1 MRNSCIMLVAILG
14 TALLAETLVFAD
26 DDKNIKPAAVD
37 SPAPAASAFAEQMKA
52 AKDASAAGNFET
64 ALSHYT
70 AALRVADTPELK
82 AEAVF
87 ERNKLLL
94 QNKKYADAEKL
105 LKEFLKDESL
115 SPVMRRK
122 TLHSLAGQIK
132 WGQPDEAMQCLDQAD
147 SIPAA
152 DIDDQAQTG
161 ITRGYIYKIKGQP
174 DNALEVWLPLLELR
188 NVHPA
193 NLSTISH
200 DIAVIYRQ
208 KNDEENARKYFQLA
222 VDYGKKVKF
231 KFDYSA
237 AEKALENK

>member
-1 MRNSCIMLVAILG
+1 MIVAILG
-14 TALLAETLVFAD
+14 TALVVGPVVFAD
-26 DDKNIKPAAVD
+26 DDKNIKPAAVN

-52 AKDASAAGNFET
+52 AKETGAAGKFET
-64 ALSHYT
+64 ARSHYT
-70 AALRVADTPELK
+70 AALSVADTPELK

-94 QNKKYADAEKL
+94 KNKQNAEAEKL

-115 SPVMRRK
+115 SPAVRRK

-132 WGQPDEAMQCLDQAD
+132 WGQPDEAMQYLDQAEA
-147 SIPAA
+147 IPAA
-152 DIDDQAQTG
+152 NIDDQAQAG

-193 NLSTISH
+193 NLSSISH
-200 DIAVIYRQ
+200 DIGAIYRQ

-222 VDYGKKVKF
+222 VDYGKKVKY

-237 AEKALENK
+237 SEKALEKNK

>member
-1 MRNSCIMLVAILG
+1 MFVAILG
-14 TALLAETLVFAD
+14 TVLLTETLVFAD
-26 DDKNIKPAAVD
+26 DDKNIKP
-37 SPAPAASAFAEQMKA
+37 
-52 AKDASAAGNFET
+52 
-64 ALSHYT
+64 

-94 QNKKYADAEKL
+94 QNKKNEEAEKL

-115 SPVMRRK
+115 SPALRRK
-122 TLHSLAGQIK
+122 TLVTLAGQIK
-132 WGQPDEAMQCLDQAD
+132 WGQPDEAKQYLDQAD
-147 SIPAA
+147 AIPPA
-152 DIDDQAQTG
+152 DIDEQARIG
-161 ITRGYIYKIKGQP
+161 LTRGYVYKIRGQP

-193 NLSTISH
+193 NLSSISH

-222 VDYGKKVKF
+222 VDYGKKVKY
-231 KFDYSA
+231 KFDYSES
-237 AEKALENK
+237 EKALEKK

>member
-1 MRNSCIMLVAILG
+1 MIVAILG
-14 TALLAETLVFAD
+14 TALVAGPVVFAD
-26 DDKNIKPAAVD
+26 DDKNIKPAAVN

-52 AKDASAAGNFET
+52 AKEASAAGNFET
-64 ALSHYT
+64 ALSHYS

-87 ERNKLLL
+87 GRNKLLL
-94 QNKKYADAEKL
+94 QNKQNAEAEKL

-115 SPVMRRK
+115 SPAVRRK

-132 WGQPDEAMQCLDQAD
+132 WGQPDEAMQYLDQAEA
-147 SIPAA
+147 IPAA
-152 DIDDQAQTG
+152 NIDDQAQAG

-193 NLSTISH
+193 NLSSISH
-200 DIAVIYRQ
+200 DIGAIYRQ

-222 VDYGKKVKF
+222 VDYGKKVKY

-237 AEKALENK
+237 SEKALEKK